1 MQKENQSELLGTE
14 KIGSLLVQYATPAIA
29 GMTAASL
36 YNIADSICIGHG
48 VGALAISGLA
58 LTFPIMNLA
67 AAFGS
72 LVGVGASALLSIK
85 LGQKDYES
93 AYRTLGQEI
102 VLNVLS
108 GAIFCV
114 IGLIFLDPVL
124 YFFGAGEATIGYARD
139 YMQVILLG
147 NAVTHVFFGLNAILR
162 SSGFPRRAM
171 YATLFSVVANVA
183 LNPLFIFIF
192 GWGIRGAAIATV
204 LSQLIAL
211 AYQCVHFSNRDH
223 LVHFR
228 HGIYKLRSAM
238 VKEILTIGMSPFL
251 MNLCSCFIVI
261 LINRGLKEHGGD
273 LAIGAYGIV
282 NRMALLFV
290 MVIMGF
296 NQGMQPIA
304 GYNYGA
310 QLPGRVMEVTRITM
324 LWAVGVSA
332 VGWLLCEL
340 FPVAIVR
347 VFTTDAELTDLAVYG
362 LRITFLVFPVVG
374 YQMVSGNFFLSIGMA
389 RKSIFLSLTRQLIFL
404 VPLLLILPRWL
415 GATGVWL
422 SMPLADFIG
431 VLVAVRMLFV
441 QFRKMRREVP
451 SNVSEKKR

>member
-1 MQKENQSELLGTE
+1 MQKENQSEALDTE
-14 KIGSLLVQYATPAIA
+14 KTASLLVQYASPAIV

-85 LGQKDYES
+85 LGQHDYES

-108 GAIFCV
+108 GVVFGFL
-114 IGLIFLDPVL
+114 GLIFLDPLL
-124 YFFGAGEATIGYARD
+124 YFFGAGEATVGYARD
-139 YMQVILLG
+139 YMQVILVG

-171 YATLFSVVANVA
+171 YATLFSVVANII
-183 LNPLFIFIF
+183 LNPLFIFGF
-192 GWGIRGAAIATV
+192 GWGIRGAAVATI

-211 AYQCVHFSNRDH
+211 AYQCVHFSDRKH

-228 HGIYKLRSAM
+228 HGIYKLRRAM
-238 VKEILTIGMSPFL
+238 VREILAIGMSPFL
-251 MNLCSCFIVI
+251 MNLCSCLIVV
-261 LINRGLKEHGGD
+261 LINRGLKQYGGD

-290 MVIMGF
+290 MVIMGL

-310 QLPGRVMEVTRITM
+310 GQLGRVMEVTRLTM
-324 LWAVGVSA
+324 IWAVGISTT
-332 VGWLLCEL
+332 GWLCCEL
-340 FPVAIVR
+340 FPHAIAR
-347 VFTTDAELTDLAVYG
+347 IFTTDAELTDLAVYG
-362 LRITFLVFPVVG
+362 LRLTFLVFPVVG
-374 YQMVSGNFFLSIGMA
+374 YQMVTGNFFLSIGMA
-389 RKSIFLSLTRQLIFL
+389 RKSIFLSLTRQMIFL
-404 VPLLLILPRWL
+404 VPLLLLLPRWL
-415 GATGVWL
+415 GATGIWV

-431 VLVAVRMLFV
+431 VLVAVRMLRL
-441 QFRKMRREVP
+441 QFRKM
-451 SNVSEKKR
+451 K